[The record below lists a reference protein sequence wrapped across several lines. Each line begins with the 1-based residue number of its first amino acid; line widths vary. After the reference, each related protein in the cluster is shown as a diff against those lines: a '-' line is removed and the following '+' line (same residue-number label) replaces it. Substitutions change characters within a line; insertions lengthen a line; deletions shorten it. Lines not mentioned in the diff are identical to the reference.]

1 MVGVAAVAV
10 AEVVAVAG
18 AVAVAAGSNRISYG
32 RILLSYN
39 RKDSP

>member
-1 MVGVAAVAV
+1 MVGVAA
-10 AEVVAVAG
+10 VAVAG